1 MILVN
6 KKRILFISFIIV
18 FSIFYSS
25 LFQDTYL
32 KTELVSSTP
41 VANHVIILDAGHGNP
56 DGGAVSND
64 GSVIESDINLSVVL
78 KLQNLLETAGC
89 NVLLTRSDE
98 NGIYETT
105 AETIRA
111 QKISDMKN
119 RVKIANNSGAELFIS
134 IHMNKLPQTQYYGWQ
149 SFYKNKDEISKK
161 VAQNIQTSLNYYMK
175 KENKREIKSI
185 SKIYLTEHVEIPL
198 VLIECGFLSNQEE
211 TELLK
216 TDSYQ
221 DKLAWSIYIGIME
234 YFENIK

>member
-1 MILVN
+1 MFLFN
-6 KKRILFISFIIV
+6 KKRIIFISSIIV
-18 FSIFYSS
+18 FSIFYSG
-25 LFQDTYL
+25 LFKNIFSTIIP
-32 KTELVSSTP
+32 VSSTP

-64 GSVIESDINLSVVL
+64 GTVIESDINLNVVL

-89 NVLLTRSDE
+89 NIILTRSDE

-105 AETIRA
+105 AETIRQ

-119 RVKIANNSGAELFIS
+119 RVKIGNNSDAELFIS
-134 IHMNKLPQTQYYGWQ
+134 IHMNKLPQTQYSGWQ

-185 SKIYLTEHVEIPL
+185 SGIYLTEHVEIPL

-211 TELLK
+211 AELLK
-216 TDSYQ
+216 TNSYQ
-221 DKLAWSIYIGIME
+221 DKLAWSIYIGLME
-234 YFENIK
+234 YLENIK

>member
-1 MILVN
+1 MILIS
-6 KKRILFISFIIV
+6 KKRIVFVSSIIV
-18 FSIFYSS
+18 LAILYSALSIENN
-25 LFQDTYL
+25 FQ
-32 KTELVSSTP
+32 TEFVSSTP

-56 DGGAVSND
+56 DGGAVSTD
-64 GSVIESDINLSVVL
+64 GTVIESDINLSVVL
-78 KLQNLLETAGC
+78 KLQNLLESAGC
-89 NVLLTRSDE
+89 KVLLTRSDE
-98 NGIYETT
+98 NGIYEST

-119 RVKIANNSGAELFIS
+119 RVKIANNSEAELFIS
-134 IHMNKLPQTQYYGWQ
+134 IHMNKLPQPQYYGWQ

-161 VAQNIQTSLNYYMK
+161 IAQNIQTSLNYFMK

-216 TDSYQ
+216 TDNYQ
-221 DKLAWSIYIGIME
+221 DKLAWSIYIGIMD